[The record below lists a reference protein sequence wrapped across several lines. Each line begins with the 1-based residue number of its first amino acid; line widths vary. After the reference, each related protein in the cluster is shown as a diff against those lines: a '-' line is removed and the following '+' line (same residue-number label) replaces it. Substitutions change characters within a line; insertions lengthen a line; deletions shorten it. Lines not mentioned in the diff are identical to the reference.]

1 MPSSRHWSRP
11 PPSVRDNER
20 VSSSVDAPATDAWV
34 PDVLGAPYTART
46 LELPDDDEGPVVAT
60 LVRRPSATPTT
71 RAVLYVHG
79 FADYFFQT
87 SYAEWWTERGYD
99 FYALDLRKYGR
110 SIRPHQTPNY
120 VSDLHDYFPELDAA
134 WEEVRAEHPHI
145 VVSGHST
152 GGLTVSLWSR
162 ARHPDAAGLVLNAP
176 WFDLQTSTVMR
187 LALSPVVQGLARSRP
202 KRPLPRTVSGYYA
215 RSLHRDHDG
224 EWDFDLSWKPLYS
237 WPAYA
242 GWLAAVRRGQL
253 ELHRGLG
260 LAFPAFV
267 VASARSSSPLEM
279 GEDVH
284 TTDIVLDVRQI
295 RRWAPVL
302 GRHVT
307 YVSVPDA
314 RHDVF
319 LSRPGPRAHALAAL
333 DRWLTEY
340 VER

>member
-1 MPSSRHWSRP
+1 M
-11 PPSVRDNER
+11 
-20 VSSSVDAPATDAWV
+20 
-34 PDVLGAPYTART
+34 LGLPYTAET
-46 LELPDDDEGPVVAT
+46 IELPDDDEGPVVAT
-60 LVRRPSATPTT
+60 LVRRAADRRTT
-71 RAVLYVHG
+71 KAVLYVHG

-87 SYAEWWTERGYD
+87 AFAEWWTERGYD

-120 VSDLHDYFPELDAA
+120 VGDLHDHFPELDAA
-134 WEEVRAEHPHI
+134 WERVSAEHSE
-145 VVSGHST
+145 VVLSGHST
-152 GGLTVSLWSR
+152 GGLTLSLWAH
-162 ARHPDAAGLVLNAP
+162 ARQPAAAGMVLNAP
-176 WFDLQTSTVMR
+176 WFDLQTSTLMR
-187 LALSPVVQGLARSRP
+187 LALSPVVQALAHSRP

-242 GWLAAVRRGQL
+242 GWLAAVRRGQR
-253 ELHRGLG
+253 ELHRGLDVP
-260 LAFPAFV
+260 FPALV

-284 TTDIVLDVRQI
+284 TTDIVLDVQQI
-295 RRWAPVL
+295 RWWSPRL

-307 YVSVPDA
+307 YVAVPDA

-319 LSRPGPRAHALAAL
+319 LSRAEPRARAFAAL

-340 VER
+340 VEG